1 MFHLKRYRECLEDI
15 QFAIESGYPEASCH
29 KLYDR
34 QGSCYIELGNP
45 TEAEASFTLAQNSL
59 AAANLDEK
67 THKSWLRAL
76 TKQLGRCKQIVAK
89 PYSGS
94 GVKSER
100 TIPPCITGEASATH
114 LNASAKVRVLY
125 NNVAGRHIVAGQDI
139 KIGDVLVV
147 DRPFATVLFP
157 CFYKT
162 HCYHCFAQVSVP
174 IPCLQCCTIVFCSRQ
189 CRDASWTK
197 FHQYECQFFA
207 LLDTSTCAKIG
218 HLAIRLLMV
227 LGLSHALEYLK
238 RREEQVSPSP
248 ELVGINGDGIY
259 CSDYD
264 SIYDMAT
271 HSDHRPSDQLFD
283 FSIVSCLLMKVLQ
296 LSGYV
301 QLAEDSHDFALLGGL
316 LLRHLQIIQCNALRV
331 IELQRPGR
339 FDDLKPGELGI
350 GLYPTAALVNHSC
363 DPSADLNFY
372 GDSVVVRAIRN
383 INQDEEV
390 AISYGP
396 LFYESKA
403 GPRQT
408 QLKGAYFFSC
418 RCDLTLYIFIY
429 IAPFSSAENQKSRK
443 WF

>member
-1 MFHLKRYRECLEDI
+1 MLVFCRSAALFHLKKYRECLEDI
-15 QFAIESGYPEASCH
+15 QLAIESGYPEESRH

-34 QGSCYIELGNP
+34 QGSCYAELGNP
-45 TEAEASFTLAQNSL
+45 TEAETSYTLAQNSL

-67 THKSWLRAL
+67 AHKSWLRGLA
-76 TKQLGRCKQIVAK
+76 KQLSRCKQIVAK
-89 PYSGS
+89 PELESE
-94 GVKSER
+94 KSDR
-100 TIPPCITGEASATH
+100 QILPRITGETSATH

-125 NNVAGRHIVAGQDI
+125 NNVVGRHMVAGQDI

-147 DRPFATVLFP
+147 DKPFATVLFP
-157 CFYKT
+157 CFHKT
-162 HCYHCFAQVSVP
+162 HCYHCFTRVTVP
-174 IPCLQCCTIVFCSRQ
+174 IPCVQCSSIIFCSRQ
-189 CRDASWTK
+189 CREASWTN

-207 LLDTSTCAKIG
+207 LLDTSMCAKIG
-218 HLAIRLLMV
+218 HLAIRLVMV
-227 LGLSHALEYLK
+227 LGLSRALEYLRK
-238 RREEQVSPSP
+238 REDQTAPSQ
-248 ELVGINGDGIY
+248 ENVGINSDGIY

-271 HSDHRPSDQLFD
+271 HSDHRPSEQLFD
-283 FSIVSCLLMKVLQ
+283 FSVVSCLLMKILQ

-301 QLAEDSHDFALLGGL
+301 QIAEDSHDFALLGGL
-316 LLRHLQIIQCNALRV
+316 LLRHLQIVQCNALRV

-363 DPSADLNFY
+363 DPSADLNFF

-383 INQDEEV
+383 IQQDEEV

-408 QLKGAYFFSC
+408 QLKGAYFFNC
-418 RCDLTLYIFIY
+418 
-429 IAPFSSAENQKSRK
+429 K
-443 WF
+443 